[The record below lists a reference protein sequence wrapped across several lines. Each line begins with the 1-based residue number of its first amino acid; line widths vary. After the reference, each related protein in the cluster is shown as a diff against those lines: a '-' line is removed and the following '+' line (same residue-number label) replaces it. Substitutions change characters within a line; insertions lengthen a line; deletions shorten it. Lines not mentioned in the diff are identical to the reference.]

1 MKSWVSLL
9 KLDAYKQTCEMNRKM
24 FFLSGQK
31 KITLKA
37 DDLGPLLARAI
48 ELDLPRSTY
57 GDELL
62 VIGPAAN
69 ADVDKVT
76 GHLKLYS

>member
-1 MKSWVSLL
+1 
-9 KLDAYKQTCEMNRKM
+9 MNRKRYM
-24 FFLSGQK
+24 LSGQK

-37 DDLGPLLARAI
+37 DDLGPLRARAI
-48 ELDLPRSTY
+48 ELELPHCVATP
-57 GDELL
+57 GAEDVL
-62 VIGPAAN
+62 VIGPAAA